1 MQPHGLSCQENVVK
15 ECGEEASIPP
25 ELAAKA
31 IPTGVVSYTADQPE
45 GCKRDVLFCYD
56 LELPE
61 DFQPKPLVGART
73 LSKAY
78 LCHDVLIY
86 TDMHLQHCKID
97 CVRLLESDPG
107 LLR

>member
-1 MQPHGLSCQENVVK
+1 MQAHGLSCQENVVK

-61 DFQPKPLVGART
+61 DFEPKPQVGNWCCA
-73 LSKAY
+73 
-78 LCHDVLIY
+78 
-86 TDMHLQHCKID
+86 
-97 CVRLLESDPG
+97 SD
-107 LLR
+107 